1 MKIKYEVTQVAY
13 NEYIVEAT
21 RSCGSGAA
29 MELQSIEA
37 TLIKE
42 LAGIPNRNEHWIW
55 TAVMPSGV
63 VLQHQDIKT
72 LVAWVKGELKAEMV
86 GGDWLTYSF
95 EF

>member
-13 NEYIVEAT
+13 NEYIV
-21 RSCGSGAA
+21 
-29 MELQSIEA
+29 EA

-63 VLQHQDIKT
+63 VLQHQNIKT